1 MSSTDR
7 SAVNDVLLL
16 FGAKKKI
23 FGFMPKLHGIHIR
36 AKTEYMSCKGE
47 LKLGGKYSKL
57 WCEWVVAVTFFYAK
71 FKIKR

>member
-1 MSSTDR
+1 
-7 SAVNDVLLL
+7 
-16 FGAKKKI
+16 
-23 FGFMPKLHGIHIR
+23 MPKLHGIRIR

-71 FKIKR
+71 FKIKDENC